1 MKIKVTKEDI
11 LKGKRGKCSKCP
23 VALAIGRIF
32 PNEKISVNELGIMI
46 GRMLLV
52 IPKRVDCWVGRFDEG
67 HKVNPMT
74 FELAITP

>member
-11 LKGKRGKCSKCP
+11 RNGKRGKCSKCP

-32 PNEKISVNELGIMI
+32 PNERISVTELGIKI

-67 HKVNPMT
+67 NVVDPMT
-74 FELAITP
+74 FELAIIP